1 MSPVFLDAGLVPKGW
16 QPVAASTISMGTTS
30 GDGQP
35 ISISVCGGGVTGMMA
50 WKSCRAL
57 VLTLASYIAARGGMW
72 CLWLGNLQELRIVDS
87 ARLGR
92 PCVDSWEPRIPGWVR
107 RQRLTIGPRSGRTEN
122 AESET
127 GFFGSAL
134 GAIGCQTIKVKQA
147 IRDGAL
153 DRPTGSTACRA

>member
-35 ISISVCGGGVTGMMA
+35 IIHIGLRWGRDRHDGMEI
-50 WKSCRAL
+50 CRAL

-92 PCVDSWEPRIPGWVR
+92 PSVDS
-107 RQRLTIGPRSGRTEN
+107 
-122 AESET
+122 
-127 GFFGSAL
+127 
-134 GAIGCQTIKVKQA
+134 
-147 IRDGAL
+147 
-153 DRPTGSTACRA
+153 